1 MDETHD
7 PFLGDSALFE
17 KRAQEMQRK
26 MVRPYSTRLCR
37 SCICMC
43 MMGGCSSPDLALAV
57 SCIVCVG
64 FMALACPKLPAFH
77 GLRMHADH
85 INRGRPAV
93 R

>member
-43 MMGGCSSPDLALAV
+43 MILPLPCHV
-57 SCIVCVG
+57 SCVLG
-64 FMALACPKLPAFH
+64 SWHLPAQSCQLSMVYACMLTTSTGA
-77 GLRMHADH
+77 GLL
-85 INRGRPAV
+85 
-93 R
+93 